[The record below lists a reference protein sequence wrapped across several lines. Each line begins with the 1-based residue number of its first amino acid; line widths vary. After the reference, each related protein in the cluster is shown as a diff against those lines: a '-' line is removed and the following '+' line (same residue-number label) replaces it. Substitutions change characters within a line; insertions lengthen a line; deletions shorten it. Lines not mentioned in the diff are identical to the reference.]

1 MNNTM
6 SETLQVGNE
15 EVSQAETDALVE
27 SDAEFFAKTGPLPLH
42 WNDERRFPRFYYRSR
57 MKAFIYPSKDQP
69 ERQPTACEVLLRDLS
84 RGGVSLL
91 HTQQLYPNQR
101 LDVTLADGVTRA
113 VKVVWCR
120 RMTERCYAV
129 GAEFF
134 KDGSKSDA

>member
-1 MNNTM
+1 M
-6 SETLQVGNE
+6 SDTLQVDSE
-15 EVSQAETDALVE
+15 ELSLVE

-57 MKAFIYPSKDQP
+57 LKAVLYPSKDQP
-69 ERQPTACEVLLRDLS
+69 DRQPTVCEVLLRDLS
-84 RGGVSLL
+84 RGGISLL
-91 HTQQLYPNQR
+91 HTQQLFPHQR
-101 LDVTLADGVTRA
+101 LDVTLADGKTRA

-134 KDGSKSDA
+134 KCESNSAVAESSNRVVT